1 MPNLVIVR
9 QNAGMSFK
17 KILLAVDQGAVAARA
32 AETGVSLA
40 KALGAEVGFVYV
52 VDPSRT
58 VLPGGGM
65 AAEDLIGLAEEDG
78 RRVIDELRERAA
90 LPDASP
96 AFVVVGKPANEI
108 VKTASE
114 WPADLIVIGSH
125 GRQGIERV
133 LLGSV
138 AEAVSK
144 SAHCSVLVVRT
155 PE

>member
-1 MPNLVIVR
+1 
-9 QNAGMSFK
+9 MSFK
-17 KILLAVDQGAVAARA
+17 RILLAIDQGAVAARA

-40 KALGAEVGFVYV
+40 KALAADVGFVYV
-52 VDPSRT
+52 VDPGQA

-65 AAEDLIGLAEEDG
+65 AAEDLLRLAEEDG
-78 RRVIDELRERAA
+78 RRLLDGFRERAA
-90 LPDASP
+90 LTASSP
-96 AFVVVGKPANEI
+96 AFVVVGKPAAEI
-108 VKTASE
+108 VKTANE

-138 AEAVSK
+138 AEAVGRH
-144 SAHCSVLVVRT
+144 AHCSVLVVRT

>member
-1 MPNLVIVR
+1 
-9 QNAGMSFK
+9 MSFTR
-17 KILLAVDQGAVAARA
+17 ILLAVDQGPVAARA
-32 AETGVSLA
+32 ADAGASVA

-52 VDPSRT
+52 VDPGRT

-65 AAEDLIGLAEEDG
+65 AAEDLIGMAEEDG
-78 RRVIDELRERAA
+78 RRVLSELRERAG
-90 LPDASP
+90 LPESSP
-96 AFVVVGKPANEI
+96 AFVVVGKPAAEI
-108 VKTASE
+108 VKTAKE
-114 WPADLIVIGSH
+114 WPADLVVIGSH

-138 AEAVSK
+138 AEAVGR